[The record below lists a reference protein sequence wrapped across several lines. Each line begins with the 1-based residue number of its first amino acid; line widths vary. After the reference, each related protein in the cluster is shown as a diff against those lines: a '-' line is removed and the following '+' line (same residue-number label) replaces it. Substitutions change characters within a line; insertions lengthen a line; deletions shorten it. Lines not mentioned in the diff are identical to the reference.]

1 MLKLALRL
9 LLACLIALRQDVWS
23 TSAASGRPSLVAT
36 ASCVTPYCLQS
47 LWQAINVTGTWNPS
61 TFSGD
66 SSASLSCVTCGV
78 YEVDTA
84 SQKENSALVCIPNFN
99 NSPIKTLR
107 QQHQQQ
113 QQQQRSSSITT
124 NNKYIVSSVAVQ
136 SSHDPLHGCHT

>member
-66 SSASLSCVTCGV
+66 SSASLSCVTFGV

-107 QQHQQQ
+107 QQQQQ
-113 QQQQRSSSITT
+113 QQQQQHSSITA